1 MRHRRIVEEEDN
13 FVGWD
18 GFSKDATMIGQ
29 EHKLATQLRG
39 HDYFRRCNSGATDC
53 SQQCNLPHNRE
64 DKATRCTYTF
74 TLPTSNR

>member
-1 MRHRRIVEEEDN
+1 MRICGRHGIGKPQQSVCSILRNMRHRKIVEEEDN

-39 HDYFRRCNSGATDC
+39 HDYFRRCNSGAHR
-53 SQQCNLPHNRE
+53 L
-64 DKATRCTYTF
+64 
-74 TLPTSNR
+74 

>member
-1 MRHRRIVEEEDN
+1 MRHRKIVEEEDN

-39 HDYFRRCNSGATDC
+39 HDYFRRCNSGAHR
-53 SQQCNLPHNRE
+53 L
-64 DKATRCTYTF
+64 
-74 TLPTSNR
+74 